1 MQKWPP
7 LNYSLVFVERSAQ
20 TLGATRIDSL
30 IRSQT
35 LKWLNHV
42 ARMENFMPQ
51 KVEMLFASNQNKNER
66 DRWTKLEQQ
75 CGFDKLHLN
84 WGKRWWT
91 SHVFTVGSTT
101 TSSHQL
107 EPIYRPRSNTTA
119 LYSQAYRGSVLW
131 NFVNHY
137 VKNVGNIDPKKLRSL
152 LRRNDHFRSFT
163 FTGLSGSAVRN
174 RLTNYTYFWVEM

>member
-1 MQKWPP
+1 MKLNENKPPLTFIQSRARAYLKYSYIPSINPNRSWSIDRMQKWSP
-7 LNYSLVFVERSAQ
+7 LNYSLVFVERSGQ

-66 DRWTKLEQQ
+66 DQWTKLEQQ
-75 CGFDKLHLN
+75 SGFDKLHLN

-91 SHVFTVGSTT
+91 SQVFTVGSTA

-107 EPIYRPRSNTTA
+107 QPIYRPRSNTTV
-119 LYSQAYRGSVLW
+119 LYCTLLYCTVLLQHCMGH
-131 NFVNHY
+131 FLLHY
-137 VKNVGNIDPKKLRSL
+137 
-152 LRRNDHFRSFT
+152 T
-163 FTGLSGSAVRN
+163 FTN
-174 RLTNYTYFWVEM
+174 